1 MRRKMSFFMICPPRI
16 LLIDFYFFKCVE
28 AAQVQNI
35 LSNLDVLQ
43 LNNTHTMISTLE
55 CYFS

>member
-1 MRRKMSFFMICPPRI
+1 MRRKMSFFMICP
-16 LLIDFYFFKCVE
+16 LEFYWLIFIFFKCVE

-43 LNNTHTMISTLE
+43 LK
-55 CYFS
+55 